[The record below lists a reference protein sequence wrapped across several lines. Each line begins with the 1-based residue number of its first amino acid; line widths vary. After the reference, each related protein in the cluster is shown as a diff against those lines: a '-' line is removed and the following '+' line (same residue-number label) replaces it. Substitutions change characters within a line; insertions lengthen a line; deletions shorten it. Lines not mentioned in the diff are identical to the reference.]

1 MQEIVKYGIVKKLQA
16 VCNICYISLSQLKG
30 LSFRIG
36 RAEKMKESS
45 IMNNHISQKQ
55 LKLGLLAVLMGSF
68 LWVGSV
74 SVSAD
79 EATISDS
86 PTVSALTKKAEVA
99 KALAEKIAAEQAAEA
114 ARAALATNMISEVA
128 VEYTA
133 NTYPAGQCTWG
144 AKEMAP
150 WVGNYWGNGGDWAA
164 SAVAL
169 GYEVGTVPKVG
180 AIAVWTDGG
189 YGHVAYVTDV
199 AADGQIQVM
208 ESNYSGAY
216 YPSNVR
222 GFFDP
227 TTTSEGTV
235 SYIYPPAGV

>member
-1 MQEIVKYGIVKKLQA
+1 MNKQTLHKTMKTVLAMAMLGGMLTLGQDLAKA
-16 VCNICYISLSQLKG
+16 DSIS
-30 LSFRIG
+30 
-36 RAEKMKESS
+36 E
-45 IMNNHISQKQ
+45 
-55 LKLGLLAVLMGSF
+55 
-68 LWVGSV
+68 
-74 SVSAD
+74 D
-79 EATISDS
+79 TPTIE
-86 PTVSALTKKAEVA
+86 ALTIQVEG
-99 KALAEKIAAEQAAEA
+99 EKQKEAAAQAAA
-114 ARAALATNMISEVA
+114 QAALATNMVSEVA

-164 SAVAL
+164 SAAAL
-169 GYEVGTVPKVG
+169 GYEVGTTPKVG

-199 AADGQIQVM
+199 AADGTIQVM
-208 ESNYSGAY
+208 ESNYGGAY

>member
-1 MQEIVKYGIVKKLQA
+1 MSYQMIKKQ
-16 VCNICYISLSQLKG
+16 
-30 LSFRIG
+30 F
-36 RAEKMKESS
+36 
-45 IMNNHISQKQ
+45 
-55 LKLGLLAVLMGSF
+55 KLGLFTALIGNL
-68 LWVGSV
+68 LWLGMVN
-74 SVSAD
+74 VSAD
-79 EATISDS
+79 DTVISDS
-86 PTVSALTKKAEVA
+86 PTVSALTKKVEAA
-99 KALAEKIAAEQAAEA
+99 AEKAAAEKAAAEA
-114 ARAALATNMISEVA
+114 AAQAALATNMVSEVA

-164 SAVAL
+164 SAAAL
-169 GYEVGTVPKVG
+169 GYEVGTTPKVG

-199 AADGQIQVM
+199 AADGTIQVM
-208 ESNYSGAY
+208 ESNYGGAY

-235 SYIYPPAGV
+235 SYIYPPSGV

>member
-1 MQEIVKYGIVKKLQA
+1 MNNQSIQKKIGLGLVTGLLGGLLLIGQETVRAATLTDTPTISSLTQNDVEKKKA
-16 VCNICYISLSQLKG
+16 ADKAAKEA
-30 LSFRIG
+30 
-36 RAEKMKESS
+36 AEK
-45 IMNNHISQKQ
+45 
-55 LKLGLLAVLMGSF
+55 L
-68 LWVGSV
+68 
-74 SVSAD
+74 
-79 EATISDS
+79 
-86 PTVSALTKKAEVA
+86 
-99 KALAEKIAAEQAAEA
+99 AAEQAAA
-114 ARAALATNMISEVA
+114 QAQAALATNMVSEVT

-164 SAVAL
+164 SAAAL
-169 GYEVGTVPKVG
+169 GYEVGTTPKVG

-199 AADGQIQVM
+199 AADGTIQVM
-208 ESNYSGAY
+208 ESNYGGSY
-216 YPSNVR
+216 TPSNVR

-227 TTTSEGTV
+227 TNTSEGTV

>member
-1 MQEIVKYGIVKKLQA
+1 MLGGMLTLGQDLAKA
-16 VCNICYISLSQLKG
+16 DSIS
-30 LSFRIG
+30 
-36 RAEKMKESS
+36 E
-45 IMNNHISQKQ
+45 
-55 LKLGLLAVLMGSF
+55 
-68 LWVGSV
+68 
-74 SVSAD
+74 D
-79 EATISDS
+79 TPTIE
-86 PTVSALTKKAEVA
+86 ALTIQVEG
-99 KALAEKIAAEQAAEA
+99 EKQKEAAAQAAA
-114 ARAALATNMISEVA
+114 QAALATNMVSEVA

-164 SAVAL
+164 SAAAL
-169 GYEVGTVPKVG
+169 GYEVGTTPKVG

-199 AADGQIQVM
+199 AADGTIQVM
-208 ESNYSGAY
+208 ESNYGGAY

>member
-1 MQEIVKYGIVKKLQA
+1 MNKQTLHKTMKAALATAMLGGMLALGQEAVK
-16 VCNICYISLSQLKG
+16 
-30 LSFRIG
+30 
-36 RAEKMKESS
+36 
-45 IMNNHISQKQ
+45 
-55 LKLGLLAVLMGSF
+55 
-68 LWVGSV
+68 
-74 SVSAD
+74 AD
-79 EATISDS
+79 TELTDS
-86 PTVSALTKKAEVA
+86 PTLSALTVQVAEEERLKQEAEA
-99 KALAEKIAAEQAAEA
+99 KAAAEKAAAEKAAAEA
-114 ARAALATNMISEVA
+114 AAQAALATNMVSEVA

-164 SAVAL
+164 SAAAL
-169 GYEVGTVPKVG
+169 GYEVGTTPKVG

-199 AADGQIQVM
+199 AADGTIQVM
-208 ESNYSGAY
+208 ESNYGGAY

>member
-1 MQEIVKYGIVKKLQA
+1 ML
-16 VCNICYISLSQLKG
+16 
-30 LSFRIG
+30 
-36 RAEKMKESS
+36 
-45 IMNNHISQKQ
+45 
-55 LKLGLLAVLMGSF
+55 LGLAGFGLVFHAQ
-68 LWVGSV
+68 

-79 EATISDS
+79 SLDS
-86 PTVSALTKKAEVA
+86 PTLTKLTRTVAEKEAEEAA
-99 KALAEKIAAEQAAEA
+99 KAAAKAAEEA
-114 ARAALATNMISEVA
+114 AKAQAALATNMVSEVV
-128 VEYTA
+128 VEYTS

-164 SAVAL
+164 SALAR
-169 GYEVGTVPKVG
+169 GFEVGTTPKVG

-189 YGHVAYVTDV
+189 YGHVAFVTDV
-199 AADGQIQVM
+199 AADGTIQVM

-216 YPSNVR
+216 YPTNVR

-235 SYIYPPAGV
+235 SYIYPPAEVVTQ

>member
-1 MQEIVKYGIVKKLQA
+1 MTKKKIQNIMKATIVTTFLGGMLAFGQDFVQA
-16 VCNICYISLSQLKG
+16 DSLAEDTPTIESLTIQIEETRQKEEAAAKAA
-30 LSFRIG
+30 
-36 RAEKMKESS
+36 AEK
-45 IMNNHISQKQ
+45 
-55 LKLGLLAVLMGSF
+55 A
-68 LWVGSV
+68 
-74 SVSAD
+74 
-79 EATISDS
+79 ATE
-86 PTVSALTKKAEVA
+86 KA
-99 KALAEKIAAEQAAEA
+99 AAEA
-114 ARAALATNMISEVA
+114 AAQAALATNMVSEVA

-164 SAVAL
+164 SAAAL
-169 GYEVGTVPKVG
+169 GYEVGTTPKVG

-199 AADGQIQVM
+199 AADGTIQVM
-208 ESNYSGAY
+208 ESNYGGAY

>member
-1 MQEIVKYGIVKKLQA
+1 MTKKKIQNIMKATIVTTFLGGMLAFGQDFVQA
-16 VCNICYISLSQLKG
+16 DSLAEDTPTIESLTIQIEETKQKEEAVDKAA
-30 LSFRIG
+30 
-36 RAEKMKESS
+36 AEKT
-45 IMNNHISQKQ
+45 
-55 LKLGLLAVLMGSF
+55 
-68 LWVGSV
+68 
-74 SVSAD
+74 
-79 EATISDS
+79 ATE
-86 PTVSALTKKAEVA
+86 KA
-99 KALAEKIAAEQAAEA
+99 AAEA
-114 ARAALATNMISEVA
+114 AAQAALATNMVSEVA

-164 SAVAL
+164 SASAL
-169 GYEVGTVPKVG
+169 GYEVGTTPKVG

-199 AADGQIQVM
+199 AADGTIQVM
-208 ESNYSGAY
+208 ESNYGGAY

>member
-1 MQEIVKYGIVKKLQA
+1 MSYQIIKKQFK
-16 VCNICYISLSQLKG
+16 SG
-30 LSFRIG
+30 LFTVLIG
-36 RAEKMKESS
+36 
-45 IMNNHISQKQ
+45 N
-55 LKLGLLAVLMGSF
+55 LLWSGTIN
-68 LWVGSV
+68 
-74 SVSAD
+74 VSAND
-79 EATISDS
+79 ATISDS
-86 PTVSALTKKAEVA
+86 PTVLALTKKVEAA
-99 KALAEKIAAEQAAEA
+99 KAAAAKAAAEA
-114 ARAALATNMISEVA
+114 AAQAAQAAAQAALATNMVSEVA

-164 SAVAL
+164 SAAAL
-169 GYEVGTVPKVG
+169 GYEVGTTPKVG

-199 AADGQIQVM
+199 AADGTIQVM
-208 ESNYSGAY
+208 ESNYGGAY

>member
-1 MQEIVKYGIVKKLQA
+1 MIYK
-16 VCNICYISLSQLKG
+16 
-30 LSFRIG
+30 
-36 RAEKMKESS
+36 
-45 IMNNHISQKQ
+45 QKQ
-55 LKLGLLAVLMGSF
+55 WKQLQFGLFTILMGMVT
-68 LWVGSV
+68 WTGSV

-79 EATISDS
+79 TRIEDT
-86 PTVSALTKKAEVA
+86 PTVSALSKKVQATKAAA
-99 KALAEKIAAEQAAEA
+99 KAVAEKAAL
-114 ARAALATNMISEVA
+114 AALATNMISEVPI
-128 VEYTA
+128 EYTP

-164 SAVAL
+164 SAAAL
-169 GYEVGTVPKVG
+169 GYEVGTKPKVG

-189 YGHVAYVTDV
+189 YGHVAYVTDL
-199 AADGQIQVM
+199 AEDGRIQVM

-227 TTTSEGTV
+227 TVTSEGTV

>member
-1 MQEIVKYGIVKKLQA
+1 MSYQIIKKQFK
-16 VCNICYISLSQLKG
+16 SG
-30 LSFRIG
+30 LFTVLIG
-36 RAEKMKESS
+36 
-45 IMNNHISQKQ
+45 N
-55 LKLGLLAVLMGSF
+55 LLWSGTIN
-68 LWVGSV
+68 
-74 SVSAD
+74 VSAND
-79 EATISDS
+79 ATISDS
-86 PTVSALTKKAEVA
+86 PTVLALTKKVEAA
-99 KALAEKIAAEQAAEA
+99 KAAAAKAAAAKAAAEA
-114 ARAALATNMISEVA
+114 AAQAAQAAAQAALATNMVSEVA

-164 SAVAL
+164 SAAAL
-169 GYEVGTVPKVG
+169 GYEVGTTPKVG

-199 AADGQIQVM
+199 AADGTIQVM
-208 ESNYSGAY
+208 ESNYGGAY

>member
-1 MQEIVKYGIVKKLQA
+1 METVRTFKKLQ
-16 VCNICYISLSQLKG
+16 VG
-30 LSFRIG
+30 
-36 RAEKMKESS
+36 MV
-45 IMNNHISQKQ
+45 
-55 LKLGLLAVLMGSF
+55 LGLASLGLAF
-68 LWVGSV
+68 HAQ

-79 EATISDS
+79 SLDA
-86 PTVSALTKKAEVA
+86 PTLTALTRTVMEKEAAA
-99 KALAEKIAAEQAAEA
+99 KAAAKVAAEA
-114 ARAALATNMISEVA
+114 AAQAALATNMVSEVA

-164 SAVAL
+164 SAAAL
-169 GYEVGTVPKVG
+169 GYEVGTTPKVG
-180 AIAVWTDGG
+180 AIAVWTDGS

-199 AADGQIQVM
+199 AADGTIQVM
-208 ESNYSGAY
+208 ESNYGGAY